1 MVRYITT
8 LTTPYSSEGRTR
20 LKMDVYWDYS
30 EQKYC
35 AQMKGI
41 PKTSTTRDV
50 LRPIL
55 LRAASDTEAL
65 QQGKALFEDVSGAI
79 WETEA
84 KTRAETET
92 KTKAEIE
99 STAKSWAEAQKFSE
113 AFIQDLLR
121 PEIKAEA
128 ENKIKAIVRDLF
140 AADQD

>member
-1 MVRYITT
+1 MAARYIAT
-8 LTTPYSSEGRTR
+8 LITPYSEGRTR

-35 AQMKGI
+35 AQMKGV
-41 PKTSTTRDV
+41 PKTSATRDV

-55 LRAASDTEAL
+55 LGVSSDTEAL
-65 QQGKALFEDVSGAI
+65 RQGQALFEDLSGAI

-84 KTRAETET
+84 KTRAQSEA

-99 STAKSWAEAQKFSE
+99 ATAKSWAEAHEFSE
-113 AFIQDLLR
+113 AFVQDLLR

-128 ENKIKAIVRDLF
+128 DAKTKAIVRDLF

>member
-1 MVRYITT
+1 
-8 LTTPYSSEGRTR
+8 
-20 LKMDVYWDYS
+20 MDVYWDYS

-41 PKTSTTRDV
+41 PKTSTTRAV

-65 QQGKALFEDVSGAI
+65 RLGKALFEDVSSTI

-84 KTRAETET
+84 KTRAETEA

-99 STAKSWAEAQKFSE
+99 STAKSWAEAQEFSE

-128 ENKIKAIVRDLF
+128 AESAKAIVRDLF
-140 AADQD
+140 SAADQD

>member
-1 MVRYITT
+1 
-8 LTTPYSSEGRTR
+8 
-20 LKMDVYWDYS
+20 MDVYWDYS

-41 PKTSTTRDV
+41 PKNAATRDV

-55 LRAASDTEAL
+55 LGVSSDTEAL
-65 QQGKALFEDVSGAI
+65 RQGKALFEDVSSTI
-79 WETEA
+79 WETQA
-84 KTRAETET
+84 KTRAETEA

-99 STAKSWAEAQKFSE
+99 STAKSWGKAQEFSK

-128 ENKIKAIVRDLF
+128 DAKAKAIVRDLF
-140 AADQD
+140 AADQA